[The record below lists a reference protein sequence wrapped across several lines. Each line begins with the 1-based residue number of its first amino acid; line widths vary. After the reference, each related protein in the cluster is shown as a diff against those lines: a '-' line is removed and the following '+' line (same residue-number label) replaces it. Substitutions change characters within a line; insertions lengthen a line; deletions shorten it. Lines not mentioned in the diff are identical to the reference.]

1 MCSNPD
7 IERGYSIKFLR
18 LNKAQCLCR
27 GLTTGRSPDQYKD
40 KNYAPVHAMT
50 AYRGV
55 EVKSQVPAPAT
66 LRPGRD
72 TGTHREGR
80 WVRPSA
86 SLDVKKRKVSCLLQ
100 GIESQFL
107 GFVGHSLVTTPRAAP

>member
-1 MCSNPD
+1 
-7 IERGYSIKFLR
+7 
-18 LNKAQCLCR
+18 
-27 GLTTGRSPDQYKD
+27 
-40 KNYAPVHAMT
+40 MT
-50 AYRGV
+50 AYRGL
-55 EVKSQVPAPAT
+55 EVNSQVQAPAT
-66 LRPGRD
+66 LLPGTD

-107 GFVGHSLVTTPRAAP
+107 GFVGQSLVTTPTAPPHLLQPVRSIKCVKQIVLDN